1 LAMSFSFQTL
11 CVRNHWFQRLRLR
24 NRSFLWC
31 PGWGTQ

>member
-1 LAMSFSFQTL
+1 LAMSFS
-11 CVRNHWFQRLRLR
+11 FQRLRLR